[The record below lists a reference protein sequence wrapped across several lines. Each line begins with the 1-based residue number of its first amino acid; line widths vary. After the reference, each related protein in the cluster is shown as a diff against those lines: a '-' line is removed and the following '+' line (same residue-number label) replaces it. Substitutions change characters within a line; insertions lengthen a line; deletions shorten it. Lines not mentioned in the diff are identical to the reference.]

1 MTQIIPVTMMMAIT
15 IDGKIAKNNTHFPNW
30 TSKEDKKIFAKI
42 SKQHKVIIMGEKTF
56 LTFST
61 PLKDRL
67 NFIFSFKK
75 NKISNNNIVYFSGNP
90 IDALK
95 KIKNMGYKSALL
107 GGGAVI
113 NSLFLKYK
121 LINEIILTIE
131 PKIFGKG
138 ISLFNEENEI
148 NLKLKEVLKINKN
161 SILIKYNVNYD

>member
-15 IDGKIAKNNTHFPNW
+15 ADGKIAKNDTHFPNW

-42 SKQHKVIIMGEKTF
+42 SKQHKVVIMGEKTF
-56 LTFST
+56 LTFPA

-67 NFIFSFKK
+67 NFVFSFKNNK
-75 NKISNNNIVYFSGNP
+75 NNKNNLIYFSGNP
-90 IDALK
+90 INALK

-138 ISLFNEENEI
+138 ISLFNEENEV
-148 NLKLKEVLKINKN
+148 NLKLKEIAKINKN
-161 SILIKYNVNYD
+161 SILIKYSVNYD

>member
-15 IDGKIAKNNTHFPNW
+15 ADGKIAKNDAHFSNW

-42 SKQHKVIIMGEKTF
+42 SKQHKVVIMGEKTF
-56 LTFST
+56 LTFPA

-67 NFIFSFKK
+67 NFIFSFKENK
-75 NKISNNNIVYFSGNP
+75 NSHNVVYFSGNP

-121 LINEIILTIE
+121 LINKIILTIE

-138 ISLFNEENEI
+138 ISLFNQENEI
-148 NLKLKEVLKINKN
+148 NLKLKEILKINKN